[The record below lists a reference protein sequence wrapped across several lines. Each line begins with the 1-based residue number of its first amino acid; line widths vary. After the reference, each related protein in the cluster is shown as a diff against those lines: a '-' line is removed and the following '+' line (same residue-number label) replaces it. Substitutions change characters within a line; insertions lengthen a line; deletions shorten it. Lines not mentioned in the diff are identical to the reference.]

1 MATSEIHS
9 TDLPTAV
16 TLRPATGAD
25 MPVVLAMMRQLYER
39 EQTPFDVARAERA
52 LRGLLAEPVRGGII
66 LAEQNGG
73 PIGYMVATFS
83 YSLEMAGL
91 ILLVDELFVTAEQ
104 RGRGVGSALL
114 AEAERI
120 AREKGVTTLILEVN
134 RDNPDATRLYERAG
148 YTGRLKYTLMTRRLS

>member
-1 MATSEIHS
+1 MATSEIHGK
-9 TDLPTAV
+9 DLPTAV
-16 TLRPATGAD
+16 SLRTAAGAD
-25 MPVVLAMMRQLYER
+25 VPAVLAMMRQLYAMEDC
-39 EQTPFDVARAERA
+39 PFDPARAERA

-66 LAEQNGG
+66 LAERDGG

-91 ILLVDELFVTAEQ
+91 ILLVDELFVTAEH
-104 RGRGVGSALL
+104 RGRGVGSSLL

-120 AREKGVTTLILEVN
+120 AREKGVTTMILEVN
-134 RDNPDATRLYERAG
+134 RDNPDAARLYERAG